1 MFRAGAAA
9 VNVDPPLGLPMIG
22 VVRRGEGATGRIGA
36 LEVTAAAFESGDTRV
51 VLCGVDTV
59 GIQSPEVDE
68 LRDRVAAA
76 TGAGRAGVLLNWNH
90 THHAPAGGR
99 SIHDVLGG
107 GTGNADE
114 IHGYVDTLHE
124 RVVDA
129 CRQACERLE
138 PAWVRWGLGHADE
151 AVNRRQRDDDGMVR
165 TIGWNPSGLVDLSVP
180 CLQATRPD
188 GSAIA
193 TVVGYG
199 CHTVTT
205 GIGLVVYSPDYPGPL
220 RELVR
225 QVTGG
230 ECVFLQGAGG
240 NVMPRVA
247 FDDTGEA
254 PVRLGRRL
262 ALEALHALADAP

>member
-1 MFRAGAAA
+1 
-9 VNVDPPLGLPMIG
+9 
-22 VVRRGEGATGRIGA
+22 
-36 LEVTAAAFESGDTRV
+36 
-51 VLCGVDTV
+51 
-59 GIQSPEVDE
+59 
-68 LRDRVAAA
+68 
-76 TGAGRAGVLLNWNH
+76 
-90 THHAPAGGR
+90 
-99 SIHDVLGG
+99 
-107 GTGNADE
+107 
-114 IHGYVDTLHE
+114 
-124 RVVDA
+124 
-129 CRQACERLE
+129 
-138 PAWVRWGLGHADE
+138 E
-151 AVNRRQRDDDGMVR
+151 AVNRRQRDEDGMVR
-165 TIGWNPSGLVDLSVP
+165 KIGWNPSGLVDLSVP

-205 GIGLVVYSPDYPGPL
+205 GIGLLSYSPDYPGPL
-220 RELVR
+220 RDLVR

-262 ALEALHALADAP
+262 AIEALHALADVPARPERLAPTGLASAS